1 MPNSAVSH
9 IQQQYAAHHPQC
21 NTFALEKPHSA
32 ANAYAAVFI
41 AFNNA
46 DGTPTNETL
55 TLDTIHAAAEACQT
69 IDMGFDYTPY
79 YNGEPVNPPTCHL
92 IMGTNFGKPNK
103 NFVLSSIYGTARI
116 YLITGDAP
124 TVKADVF
131 MTKLSTF
138 ISKLRASETWNRVK
152 AYILSTSPAE
162 EELQNFACSFTT
174 YALPRKHED
183 GSGTRKEQKEV
194 IVNNSLQMAFR
205 PGILWP
211 NRSVVDYT
219 RELKHQFT
227 EGAEIPS
234 DLDDLTSGGVSV
246 RKIAQALEKRQT
258 INTYV
263 YHFAYPEDLGE
274 QPNLAVI
281 DYMVDVLALH
291 LRELDKL
298 QLAPNAQPPLEWPEQ
313 LVIAISAHSA
323 QDFAEQGEIPIGAQ
337 LSITIGQPRQRT
349 PQAPSERPAPAA
361 QPAPAPVTEPA
372 QEAHPAP
379 AARPAPAQRQASA
392 QPQQPNPRP
401 AYSDPPRP
409 AANPA
414 AANQAESAYQQAPQ
428 PSPEYRPNP
437 QGYPAQGYQNHGYAD
452 APYRADAQYRPDAH
466 YHSDA
471 QYHPG
476 AQPQAGGYQAQGYQ
490 DPNYQAPN
498 YHAQGYQG
506 QGYQP
511 NPQYPQ
517 AHYPYQPASPQ
528 YQQNPAYQQNPLYQQ
543 DAPSQQRPVFQP
555 TPTGTRNAG
564 NRKGFW
570 GKVAS
575 FLKGE

>member
-1 MPNSAVSH
+1 MTNNAVSH

-21 NTFALEKPHSA
+21 NTFTLEKPHSA

-41 AFNNA
+41 ALNNA

-55 TLDTIHAAAEACQT
+55 TLDSIHAAAESCQV
-69 IDMGFDYTPY
+69 IDLGFDYAPF

-92 IMGTNFGKPNK
+92 IMGTNFGKPK
-103 NFVLSSIYGTARI
+103 KDFVLSSIYGTARI
-116 YLITGDAP
+116 YLITGDVP

-162 EELQNFACSFTT
+162 EDPQSFACSFTT

-183 GSGTRKEQKEV
+183 GAGTRKEQKEV
-194 IVNNSLQMAFR
+194 VVNNSLQMAFR

-211 NRSVVDYT
+211 HRSVVDYT

-234 DLDDLTSGGVSV
+234 DLDDLTSGGASV

-263 YHFAYPEDLGE
+263 YHFAYPENLGE

-281 DYMVDVLALH
+281 SYMVDVLALH

-298 QLAPNAQPPLEWPEQ
+298 QLAPNAQPPLEWTMEDM
-313 LVIAISAHSA
+313 LFSSAFVA
-323 QDFAEQGEIPIGAQ
+323 QDLAEQSGLPEGSHLQVPG
-337 LSITIGQPRQRT
+337 GQPRQRT
-349 PQAPSERPAPAA
+349 PQARPAP
-361 QPAPAPVTEPA
+361 
-372 QEAHPAP
+372 
-379 AARPAPAQRQASA
+379 A

-401 AYSDPPRP
+401 AYSNPPRP
-409 AANPA
+409 ATNQA
-414 AANQAESAYQQAPQ
+414 AAHQAEPAYQQAPQ

-437 QGYPAQGYQNHGYAD
+437 QGYQTQGYAD
-452 APYRADAQYRPDAH
+452 APYRAETQYRPDAH

-476 AQPQAGGYQAQGYQ
+476 AQPQAGAYQGQGYQ
-490 DPNYQAPN
+490 DPNYQA
-498 YHAQGYQG
+498 QG
-506 QGYQP
+506 
-511 NPQYPQ
+511 
-517 AHYPYQPASPQ
+517 
-528 YQQNPAYQQNPLYQQ
+528 YQQNPAYQQDVPN
-543 DAPSQQRPVFQP
+543 QQRPVFQP
-555 TPTGTRNAG
+555 TPTGARYTG
-564 NRKGFW
+564 NQKGFW

-575 FLKGE
+575 FLRGE

>member
-1 MPNSAVSH
+1 MSHNAVSH
-9 IQQQYAAHHPQC
+9 IQQQYAAHHPRC

-32 ANAYAAVFI
+32 ANAYAAIFI

-55 TLDTIHAAAEACQT
+55 TLDSIHAAAEACQV

-79 YNGEPVNPPTCHL
+79 YDGEPVNPPTCHL

-103 NFVLSSIYGTARI
+103 DFALSSIYGTARI
-116 YLITGDAP
+116 YLITGDVP

-162 EELQNFACSFTT
+162 EELQSFACSFTT

-183 GSGTRKEQKEV
+183 GAGTRKEQKEV
-194 IVNNSLQMAFR
+194 VVNNSLQMAFR

-211 NRSVVDYT
+211 HRSVVDYT

-234 DLDDLTSGGVSV
+234 DLDDLTSGGASV

-274 QPNLAVI
+274 QPNLAVVS
-281 DYMVDVLALH
+281 YMVDVLALH

-323 QDFAEQGEIPIGAQ
+323 QDFAEQADIPIGAQ
-337 LSITIGQPRQRT
+337 LSITIGQPRQRVQ
-349 PQAPSERPAPAA
+349 QASPERPAPAA
-361 QPAPAPVTEPA
+361 QPAPAVRPA
-372 QEAHPAP
+372 QE
-379 AARPAPAQRQASA
+379 ARPAPAQRQAPA

-401 AYSDPPRP
+401 AYSNPPRP
-409 AANPA
+409 AANQA
-414 AANQAESAYQQAPQ
+414 TANQAEPAYQQAPQ
-428 PSPEYRPNP
+428 PAPEYRPNP
-437 QGYPAQGYQNHGYAD
+437 QGYQNQGYAD
-452 APYRADAQYRPDAH
+452 APYRAESPYRPDAH
-466 YHSDA
+466 YH
-471 QYHPG
+471 PG
-476 AQPQAGGYQAQGYQ
+476 TQPQAGAYQAQGYQ
-490 DPNYQAPN
+490 DPNYQAP
-498 YHAQGYQG
+498 GYQA

-511 NPQYPQ
+511 NPQHPQ
-517 AHYPYQPASPQ
+517 ANYP
-528 YQQNPAYQQNPLYQQ
+528 YQQNPAYQQ
-543 DAPSQQRPVFQP
+543 DASSQQRPVFQP
-555 TPTGTRNAG
+555 TPTGTRNTG
-564 NRKGFW
+564 NQKGFW

-575 FLKGE
+575 FLRGE

>member
-1 MPNSAVSH
+1 MPHNAVSH
-9 IQQQYAAHHPQC
+9 IQQQYAAHHPRC
-21 NTFALEKPHSA
+21 NTFALDKPHSA
-32 ANAYAAVFI
+32 ANAYAAIFI

-55 TLDTIHAAAEACQT
+55 TLDSIHAAAEACQV
-69 IDMGFDYTPY
+69 IDMGFDYTPFY
-79 YNGEPVNPPTCHL
+79 DGEPVNPPTCHL

-103 NFVLSSIYGTARI
+103 DFALSSIYGTARI

-152 AYILSTSPAE
+152 AYILSTSPAG
-162 EELQNFACSFTT
+162 EELQSFACSFTT

-183 GSGTRKEQKEV
+183 GAGTRKEQKEV
-194 IVNNSLQMAFR
+194 VVNNSLQMAFR

-211 NRSVVDYT
+211 HRSVVDYT

-234 DLDDLTSGGVSV
+234 DLDDLTSGGASV

-274 QPNLAVI
+274 QPNLAVVS
-281 DYMVDVLALH
+281 YMVDVLALH

-313 LVIAISAHSA
+313 LVLAISAHSA
-323 QDFAEQGEIPIGAQ
+323 QDFAEQADIPIGAQ
-337 LSITIGQPRQRT
+337 LSITIGQPRQRVQ
-349 PQAPSERPAPAA
+349 QASPERPAPAA
-361 QPAPAPVTEPA
+361 PAPTAKPV
-372 QEAHPAP
+372 QE
-379 AARPAPAQRQASA
+379 ARPAPAQRSAPA

-401 AYSDPPRP
+401 AYSNPPRP
-409 AANPA
+409 AANQA
-414 AANQAESAYQQAPQ
+414 AANHAEPAYQQAPQ
-428 PSPEYRPNP
+428 PSPEYRQNP
-437 QGYPAQGYQNHGYAD
+437 QGYQAQGYAD
-452 APYRADAQYRPDAH
+452 APHHAESPYRP
-466 YHSDA
+466 DA

-476 AQPQAGGYQAQGYQ
+476 AQPRAGAYQAQGYQ
-490 DPNYQAPN
+490 DPNYQAP
-498 YHAQGYQG
+498 GYQA

-511 NPQYPQ
+511 NPQHPQ
-517 AHYPYQPASPQ
+517 ANYPYQPAPPQ
-528 YQQNPAYQQNPLYQQ
+528 YQQNPAYQQ

-564 NRKGFW
+564 NQKGFW

-575 FLKGE
+575 FLRGE